1 MRVTIDKTP
10 DEGSDTADFI
20 ETEMKELSNLHFKAT
35 TTSAPATTTHV
46 AATQALPET
55 QAGDPP
61 SVTKSTAEPEAEP
74 QTAKS
79 SP

>member
-20 ETEMKELSNLHFKAT
+20 ESELKELPNLHFKAIT
-35 TTSAPATTTHV
+35 TTSTSTPATTTHV

-55 QAGDPP
+55 QAGEPP
-61 SVTKSTAEPEAEP
+61 SVT
-74 QTAKS
+74 QS
-79 SP
+79 SS